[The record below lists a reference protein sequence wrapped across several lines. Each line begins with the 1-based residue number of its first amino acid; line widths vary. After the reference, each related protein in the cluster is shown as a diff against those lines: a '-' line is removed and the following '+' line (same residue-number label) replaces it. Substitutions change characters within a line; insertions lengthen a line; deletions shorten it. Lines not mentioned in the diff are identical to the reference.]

1 MKNKKKFM
9 LLLIGIFICLL
20 LFSIIQIYAKY
31 LTSSTGKTNLT
42 IAKWNIIVNKKSIK
56 NNSDISSEIVPV
68 FEGNDNISAGIIAPT
83 ATGYFDLDFD
93 FKDADVSFKYE
104 INVSAAENSSV
115 KDLVVTGYSV
125 DDGETISFE
134 TFDQP
139 ISDTILLNSDIKQ
152 RKIRVYILWNDDAE
166 TETMSNE
173 DDTASAI
180 SDTPALLSVNISFTQ
195 VAE

>member
-68 FEGNDNISAGIIAPT
+68 FEVNDNISAGIIAPT

>member
-115 KDLVVTGYSV
+115 KDLVVTGYYV

-134 TFDQP
+134 TFDQA

>member
-1 MKNKKKFM
+1 MKNNKKFM
-9 LLLIGIFICLL
+9 LLIIGIFICLL
-20 LFSIIQIYAKY
+20 LFSIVQIYAKY

-104 INVSAAENSSV
+104 INVSAAESSSV
-115 KDLVVTGYSV
+115 KDIVATGYSI
-125 DDGETISFE
+125 DDGETIK
-134 TFDQP
+134 FDNFNQT
-139 ISDTILLNSDIKQ
+139 ISDTILLNSNIKQ
-152 RKIRVYILWNDDAE
+152 RKIRVYILWNDDDE

-180 SDTPALLSVNISFTQ
+180 ADTPALLDVNISFTQ

>member
-31 LTSSTGKTNLT
+31 LTSSTRKTNLT

-134 TFDQP
+134 TFDQA

>member
-152 RKIRVYILWNDDAE
+152 RKIRVYILLNDDAE

>member
-83 ATGYFDLDFD
+83 AIGYFDLDFD

>member
-134 TFDQP
+134 TFDQA

>member
-134 TFDQP
+134 TFDQA

-195 VAE
+195 ITE

>member
-83 ATGYFDLDFD
+83 ATGYFDLYFD

-134 TFDQP
+134 TFDQA

>member
-180 SDTPALLSVNISFTQ
+180 TDTPALLSVNISITQ

>member
-152 RKIRVYILWNDDAE
+152 RKIRVYIIWNDDAE

>member
-42 IAKWNIIVNKKSIK
+42 TAKWNIIVNKKSIK

>member
-139 ISDTILLNSDIKQ
+139 ISDTILLNS
-152 RKIRVYILWNDDAE
+152 LE
-166 TETMSNE
+166 
-173 DDTASAI
+173 
-180 SDTPALLSVNISFTQ
+180 
-195 VAE
+195 

>member
-115 KDLVVTGYSV
+115 QDLVATGYSI
-125 DDGETISFE
+125 DDGDTINFD
-134 TFDQP
+134 TFNQT
-139 ISDTILLNSDIKQ
+139 ISDTILLSSDIKQ

>member
-115 KDLVVTGYSV
+115 QDLVATGYSI
-125 DDGETISFE
+125 DNGETINFD
-134 TFDQP
+134 TFNQT
-139 ISDTILLNSDIKQ
+139 ISDTILLSSDIKQ
-152 RKIRVYILWNDDAE
+152 RKIRVYILWNDDAK

-180 SDTPALLSVNISFTQ
+180 FDTPALLSVNISFTQ

>member
-42 IAKWNIIVNKKSIK
+42 ISKWNIIVNKKSIK

>member
-1 MKNKKKFM
+1 MKNNKKFM
-9 LLLIGIFICLL
+9 LLIIGIFICLL
-20 LFSIIQIYAKY
+20 LFSIVQIYAKY

-104 INVSAAENSSV
+104 INVSAAESSSV
-115 KDLVVTGYSV
+115 KDIVATGYSI
-125 DDGETISFE
+125 DDGEIIN
-134 TFDQP
+134 FDNFNQT
-139 ISDTILLNSDIKQ
+139 ISDTILLNSNVKQ
-152 RKIRVYILWNDDAE
+152 RKIRVYILWNDDDE

-180 SDTPALLSVNISFTQ
+180 ADTPALLDVNISFTQ

>member
-134 TFDQP
+134 NFDQP